1 MDIYRFKKIFAHA
14 KNLQRFE
21 QILLKNLIIV
31 TETGESVNKQGGFFY
46 DVGFILFWIVQK
58 VPIRS
63 KIAQNS

>member
-31 TETGESVNKQGGFFY
+31 TETGESVNKQGGFLY
-46 DVGFILFWIVQK
+46 DVGFILFWIV
-58 VPIRS
+58 
-63 KIAQNS
+63 